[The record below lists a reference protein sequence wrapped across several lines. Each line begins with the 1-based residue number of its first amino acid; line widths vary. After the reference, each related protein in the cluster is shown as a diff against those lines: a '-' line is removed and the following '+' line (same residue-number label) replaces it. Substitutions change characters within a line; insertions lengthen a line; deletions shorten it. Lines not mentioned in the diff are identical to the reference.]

1 MQGAISR
8 SVMRDYP
15 STTDPNSYPH
25 IPYNTLNTSHINP
38 TLQTQTQTQTQTHNE
53 LETSDSLNTYEI
65 ETVDSLS
72 TASQISQ
79 VPFTQACGIL
89 SNRSKVVAQV
99 SFNTKTHSTTS
110 TKTHNTKT
118 TNIPTLSHELSAEFD
133 TSWSGDDEESNTVTV
148 VCPSESLSQLRRD
161 ATNALRDEDIRAEQV
176 KYAIDHPITTL
187 AGLNQLRETR
197 KREAKASIKPFSTY
211 NTVKNHLEPEKSK
224 LSTKSPKNTKRPTL
238 SRKKVL
244 KTKQNP
250 K

>member
-1 MQGAISR
+1 M
-8 SVMRDYP
+8 
-15 STTDPNSYPH
+15 
-25 IPYNTLNTSHINP
+25 
-38 TLQTQTQTQTQTHNE
+38 
-53 LETSDSLNTYEI
+53 
-65 ETVDSLS
+65 
-72 TASQISQ
+72 
-79 VPFTQACGIL
+79 
-89 SNRSKVVAQV
+89 
-99 SFNTKTHSTTS
+99 
-110 TKTHNTKT
+110 
-118 TNIPTLSHELSAEFD
+118 SHELSAEFD

-187 AGLNQLRETR
+187 ACLNQLRETR